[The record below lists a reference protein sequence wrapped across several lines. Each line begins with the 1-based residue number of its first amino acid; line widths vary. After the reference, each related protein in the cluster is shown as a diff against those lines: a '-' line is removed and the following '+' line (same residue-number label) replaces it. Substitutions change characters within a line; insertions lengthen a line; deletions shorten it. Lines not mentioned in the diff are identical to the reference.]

1 VVRALK
7 QRHLD
12 VVAGY
17 VLNRPIASLAE
28 DESVP
33 HIGAFRVKAT
43 ATMHGEVR
51 SIFEYMP

>member
-1 VVRALK
+1 MVRALK